1 MNKKHALRLFIGAYA
16 LALAGLLLFSLYSFV
31 SDNLMRAT
39 GALETRE
46 YTLDTLTLQD
56 FTQTGENTAVTT
68 SVDPQLLINDFNARG
83 TMLRVDMQF
92 DQFPGEVSLYYTRGE
107 EEFSLEQR
115 LWAKQKNDGV
125 YEFILPRGKISRLR
139 IDPSNF
145 INVTMQINS
154 FTVNPQRSF
163 GSYFAYS
170 GETLFNLAVWP
181 PLAAAAL
188 AFFYTAFFSKKLQDT
203 IAVNFSN
210 AKFKK
215 KED

>member
-1 MNKKHALRLFIGAYA
+1 MKEMVVFVNKKYALRLFIGAYA

-115 LWAKQKNDGV
+115 LWAKQK
-125 YEFILPRGKISRLR
+125 KQA
-139 IDPSNF
+139 
-145 INVTMQINS
+145 T
-154 FTVNPQRSF
+154 
-163 GSYFAYS
+163 
-170 GETLFNLAVWP
+170 
-181 PLAAAAL
+181 
-188 AFFYTAFFSKKLQDT
+188 
-203 IAVNFSN
+203 
-210 AKFKK
+210 
-215 KED
+215 